1 MTIQENNTAPAM
13 DFNPDDFELKTYRD
27 AKGNIITKEESD
39 RLDAEQAAT
48 VAADGVTDVAFV
60 EIKKDEKPAF
70 NPAVF
75 LTEALIAA
83 NLEDAAIK
91 WSVGIDPRVET
102 AESEKDRI
110 FFANRALRLF
120 LAEIEDRE
128 NITPRMLLADGID
141 SVKWCALMEQG
152 VIPWLLNQFDKKGK
166 RIADEEQTNAANS
179 SGNEVPAEQW
189 DPTGELI
196 TPRDELNSAPA
207 RGETSTIHHIDESGF
222 VEQPPVWQGNADQ
235 APVVIGIDL
244 ASGPDQISIGT
255 ALIGEGEDA
264 GCDIK
269 VAGDAGEA

>member
-13 DFNPDDFELKTYRD
+13 AFNPDDFELKTYRD

-196 TPRDELNSAPA
+196 TPRDELNGAPV
-207 RGETSTIHHIDESGF
+207 RSETGIVHHIDESGF

-244 ASGPDQISIGT
+244 ASGPDQISVGT
-255 ALIGEGEDA
+255 ALVGEGEDA

>member
-13 DFNPDDFELKTYRD
+13 AFNPDDFELKTYRD

-196 TPRDELNSAPA
+196 TPRDELNGAPV
-207 RGETSTIHHIDESGF
+207 RGETGIVHHIDESGF

-244 ASGPDQISIGT
+244 ASGPDQISVGT
-255 ALIGEGEDA
+255 ALVGEGEDA

>member
-13 DFNPDDFELKTYRD
+13 AFNPDDFELKTYRD

-166 RIADEEQTNAANS
+166 RVTPEVEADPVGCTETGSVEQQST
-179 SGNEVPAEQW
+179 EQW
-189 DPTGELI
+189 DPAGEMV
-196 TPRDELNSAPA
+196 TQRDELN
-207 RGETSTIHHIDESGF
+207 T
-222 VEQPPVWQGNADQ
+222 DQ
-235 APVVIGIDL
+235 AVVVGVDAAAEGTSDQSAHMPVKWDVPILKG
-244 ASGPDQISIGT
+244 DQIPDTQEDGHFLQERSSSDDN
-255 ALIGEGEDA
+255 GEER
-264 GCDIK
+264 
-269 VAGDAGEA
+269 